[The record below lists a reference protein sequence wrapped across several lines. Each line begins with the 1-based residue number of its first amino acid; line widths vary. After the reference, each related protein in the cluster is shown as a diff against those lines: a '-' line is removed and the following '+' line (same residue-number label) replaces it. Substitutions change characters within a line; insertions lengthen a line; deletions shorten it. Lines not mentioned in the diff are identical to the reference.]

1 MSTHVHT
8 NREKLLREALARRIL
23 IIDGAMGTMIQQ
35 YKLQEADYRGER
47 FKDFPRD
54 VKGNNDLLTLT
65 QPHIIQEIH
74 RKYLE
79 AGADILETNTFNAQ
93 SISMADYH
101 MEDLAYELNV
111 AGARIAREVADAFEK
126 KNPAKPR
133 FVAGVIG
140 PTNRTASISPDV
152 NNPGFRNVNF
162 DQLVTAYTES
172 VRGLIDGGSDI
183 ILIETVF
190 DTLNAKAAIY
200 AVKRYLAEQGIAMP
214 IMISGT
220 ITDRSGRTLTG
231 QTAEA
236 FWYSMMHADPISIG
250 FNCALGAADMRQH
263 IDDVSRVTPAYISTH
278 PNAGLPNAFGGY
290 DETPEDMAKILR
302 EFAESG
308 LINMVGGCCG
318 TTPEHIKAIAEAVEG
333 LPPRRPPVVEK
344 TLRLSGLEPF
354 VIRPETNFV
363 NIGERCNVTGSRKFL
378 RLIKDGKLDE
388 ALDVA
393 KVQVE
398 NGAQLLDI
406 NLDEGLL
413 DAETLM
419 PQFLNLMASEPEISK
434 VPFVIDS
441 SKWKVI
447 EAGLKCVQGK
457 CVVNSISL
465 KEGEDVFV
473 EQARKARLYGAAVI
487 VMAFDT
493 NGQADTLERRLE
505 ICTRSYKIL
514 TEVVG
519 FPPED
524 IIFDHNIFAIGTGI
538 EEHSGYGV
546 TFIEATRQLK
556 TALPHIRIS
565 GGVSNVSFS
574 FRGNEPVR
582 EAIHSVFLYHAI
594 KAGMDMGIVNAGQL
608 AVYDDIATELRERV
622 EDLVLNKRPD
632 ATERLLEIAGKYSGQ
647 EKAKE
652 EEQAWRSLPVRERLA
667 HALVKGITD
676 YIDQDTEEVRKET
689 SHPLEVI
696 EGPLMAGMNIVGDLF
711 GAGKMFLPQ
720 VVKSARVMKKA
731 VAYLEP
737 YFEEAKKTGPAQVKG
752 RILMATVKG
761 DVHDIGKNIVGVVLQ
776 CNNYEV
782 IDIGVMQACETIL
795 RTAKERGCNVIG
807 LSGLITPSLDE
818 MVHVA
823 SEMKREGFDIPLLI
837 GGATTSKVH
846 TAVKIAPQY
855 QEPVVYV
862 PDASRVVGVV
872 SKLLS
877 AEQKPDYVKELHA
890 EYEGV
895 REIQRNKVSRE
906 KWLTINQA
914 RAGRFPTDWKTYTPP
929 KPTFT
934 GIKTLVDYPLEKLV
948 ERIDWTPFFATWE
961 LAGLYPEIFDDAVV
975 GKEARKLFDDAQA
988 MLKQMMAHKW
998 VTANAVCGFWPAN
1011 AVGDDVEFYTDDS
1024 RKQVLQTFHFLRQ
1037 QMDKPTS
1044 KANLCLADWV
1054 APKETGVPD
1063 WVGGFAVTAGHGI
1076 EKQLEVFEKDHD
1088 DYHSILLKALADR
1101 LAEAFA
1107 EHLHERVRKEFWGY
1121 AADEVMSN
1129 DDLILEKYRGIRPAP
1144 GYPACP
1150 DHTEKGPL
1158 FELLDAPAQ
1167 AGIRLTE
1174 SFAMYPG
1181 AAVSGFYFSHPDST
1195 YFGIGRINKDQV
1207 EDYARR
1213 KGESVQ
1219 YVERWLAPIL
1229 GY

>member
-1 MSTHVHT
+1 M
-8 NREKLLREALARRIL
+8 
-23 IIDGAMGTMIQQ
+23 IIDGAMGTMIQRYQ
-35 YKLQEADYRGER
+35 LQEKDYRGER
-47 FKDFPRD
+47 FKDYAYD

-74 RKYLE
+74 RQYLE

-93 SISMADYH
+93 TISMADYH

-111 AGARIAREVADAFEK
+111 AGARIAREVADEFETRD
-126 KNPAKPR
+126 PSKPR

-162 DQLVTAYTES
+162 DQLVTAYSES
-172 VRGLIDGGSDI
+172 VRGLCDGGADI

-200 AVKRYLAEQGIAMP
+200 AVKNYFAEQGQSLP

-236 FWYSMMHADPISIG
+236 FWYSMMHAEPVSIG

-263 IDDVSRVTPAYISTH
+263 IDDICRITPAYISTH
-278 PNAGLPNAFGGY
+278 PNAGLPNEFGGY
-290 DETPEDMAKILR
+290 DETPEQMAEVLR
-302 EFAESG
+302 EFAEHG
-308 LINMVGGCCG
+308 LINIVGGCCG
-318 TTPEHIKAIAEAVEG
+318 TTPDHIKAIAAAVAPY
-333 LPPRRPPVVEK
+333 PPRQLPAVDR

-378 RLIKDGKLDE
+378 RLIKEGQFDE

-393 KVQVE
+393 RVQVE
-398 NGAQLLDI
+398 NGAQMLDI
-406 NLDEGLL
+406 NMDEGLL
-413 DAETLM
+413 DAEKIM
-419 PQFLNLMASEPEISK
+419 PDFLNLMASEPDISK

-465 KEGEDVFV
+465 KEGEESFI

-487 VMAFDT
+487 VMAFDE
-493 NGQADTLERRLE
+493 NGQADSLERRLE
-505 ICTRSYKIL
+505 ICSRSYKVL

-538 EEHSGYGV
+538 EEHNNYGV
-546 TFIEATRQLK
+546 TFVEATRQLK
-556 TALPHIRIS
+556 ASLPHIRIS
-565 GGVSNVSFS
+565 GGVSNISFS

-582 EAIHSVFLYHAI
+582 EAIHCVFLYHAI

-608 AVYDDIATELRERV
+608 AVYDDIDAELRERV
-622 EDLVLNKRPD
+622 EDLVLNRRPD
-632 ATERLLEIAGKYSGQ
+632 ATERLLDIAGNYTGQ

-652 EEQAWRSLPVRERLA
+652 EAQAWRSLPVRERLA
-667 HALVKGITD
+667 HALIKGITD
-676 YIDQDTEEVRKET
+676 HIDEDTEEVRKEC

-737 YFEEAKKTGPAQVKG
+737 YFEEAKKTGPAQAKG

-782 IDIGVMQACETIL
+782 FDIGVMQSCENIL
-795 RTAKERGCNVIG
+795 RAAREKQCNIIG

-855 QEPVVYV
+855 QYPVVYV
-862 PDASRVVGVV
+862 PDASRVVGVA

-877 AEQKPDYVKELHA
+877 NDNKAAFAAEVEA
-890 EYEGV
+890 EFEKI
-895 REIQRNKVSRE
+895 RETQRNKVARE
-906 KWLTINQA
+906 KWLTIDKA
-914 RAGRFPTDWKTYTPP
+914 REGKFATDWSSYTPP

-934 GIKTLVDYPLEKLV
+934 GITTLTDYPLEKLV

-961 LAGLYPEIFDDAVV
+961 LAGLYPEILSDEVV
-975 GKEARKLFDDAQA
+975 GEEATKLFNDAQA
-988 MLKQMMAHKW
+988 MLKQIIDNKW
-998 VTANAVCGFWPAN
+998 VQANAVCGFWPAN
-1011 AVGDDVEFYTDDS
+1011 AVGDDVEIYTDES
-1024 RKQVLQTFHFLRQ
+1024 RTEVLKTFHFLRQ

-1044 KANLCLADWV
+1044 AANLCLADWI
-1054 APKETGVPD
+1054 APKDSGRVD
-1063 WVGGFAVTAGHGI
+1063 YLGGFAVTAGVGM
-1076 EKQLEVFEKDHD
+1076 EKQVEVFEKDHD
-1088 DYHSILLKALADR
+1088 DYHAILLKALADR

-1121 AADEVMSN
+1121 AAGETMSN

-1158 FELLDAPAQ
+1158 FDILDAPAQ
-1167 AGIRLTE
+1167 AGISLTE
-1174 SFAMYPG
+1174 SYAMFPG
-1181 AAVSGFYFSHPDST
+1181 AAVSGFYFSHPGST

-1213 KGESVQ
+1213 RGDTVKHTEK
-1219 YVERWLAPIL
+1219 WLAPIL

>member
-1 MSTHVHT
+1 MK
-8 NREKLLREALARRIL
+8 NKREKALREALANRIL

-35 YKLQEADYRGER
+35 YKLQESDYRGTR
-47 FKDFPRD
+47 FKDHPHD
-54 VKGNNDLLTLT
+54 VKGNNDLLALT
-65 QPHIIQEIH
+65 QPQIIQEIH

-79 AGADILETNTFNAQ
+79 AGADILETNTFNSQ
-93 SISMADYH
+93 TISLADYH
-101 MEDLAYELNV
+101 MEPLAYEMNV
-111 AGARIAREVADAFEK
+111 AGARIAREVADEFEK
-126 KNPAKPR
+126 RNPAKPR

-152 NNPGFRNVNF
+152 NNPGYRNVSF
-162 DQLVTAYTES
+162 DSLVTAYTEC
-172 VRGLIDGGSDI
+172 VRGLVDGGADI

-190 DTLNAKAAIY
+190 DTLNAKAAIF
-200 AVKRYLAEQGIAMP
+200 AVKHYFAEQGFSLP

-236 FWYSMMHADPISIG
+236 FWYSMMHAEPISIG

-263 IDDVSRVTPAYISTH
+263 IDDVSRVAATYISTH
-278 PNAGLPNAFGGY
+278 PNAGLPNEFGGY

-308 LINMVGGCCG
+308 LINIVGGCCG
-318 TTPEHIKAIAEAVEG
+318 TTPAHIKAIAKAVSDI
-333 LPPRRPPVVEK
+333 PPRKIPDIPK
-344 TLRLSGLEPF
+344 TLRLSGLEAF
-354 VIRPETNFV
+354 VFRPETNFV

-378 RLIKDGKLDE
+378 RLIKEGKFEE

-393 KVQVE
+393 RNQVE
-398 NGAQLLDI
+398 NGAQLLDL
-406 NLDEGLL
+406 NMDEGLL
-413 DAETLM
+413 DAEKIV
-419 PQFLNLMASEPEISK
+419 PEFLNLMASEPDISK

-465 KEGEDVFV
+465 KEGEESFI
-473 EQARKARLYGAAVI
+473 EQAKKARLYGAAVI

-505 ICTRSYKIL
+505 ICSRSYKIL
-514 TEVVG
+514 TEQVG

-538 EEHSGYGV
+538 EEHNNYGV
-546 TFIEATRQLK
+546 IFIEATRRIKQVMPLV
-556 TALPHIRIS
+556 RIS

-574 FRGNEPVR
+574 FRGNDPVR

-608 AVYDDIATELRERV
+608 AVYDDIAPELRERV
-622 EDLVLNKRPD
+622 EDMVLNRRPD
-632 ATERLLEIAGKYSGQ
+632 STERLLEVAGKYSGQ
-647 EKAKE
+647 EKVAE

-676 YIDQDTEEVRKET
+676 FIDVDTEEVRKGT

-696 EGPLMAGMNIVGDLF
+696 EGPLMSGMNIVGDLF

-737 YFEEAKKTGPAQVKG
+737 FFEEAKKTGPAQVKG

-782 IDIGVMQACETIL
+782 IDIGVMVPCEKIL
-795 RTAKERGCNVIG
+795 RTAKEKNCNVIG

-823 SEMKREGFDIPLLI
+823 SEMKREGFNIPLLI

-855 QEPVVYV
+855 QEPIIYV

-877 AEQKPDYVKELHA
+877 DEQRPAFKLEVAA
-890 EYEGV
+890 EYEGI

-906 KWLTINQA
+906 KWLTLEQA
-914 RAGRFPTDWKTYTPP
+914 RAGKHPTDWKTYVPP
-929 KPTFT
+929 KPAFT
-934 GIKTLVDYPLEKLV
+934 GIKVLTDYPLVKLL

-961 LAGLYPEIFDDAVV
+961 MSGLYPEIFNDDVI
-975 GKEARKLFDDAQA
+975 GKEAKKLFDDAQDILRKA
-988 MLKQMMAHKW
+988 IENKW
-998 VTANAVCGFWPAN
+998 ISANAVFGFWPAN
-1011 AVGDDVEFYTDDS
+1011 SVGDDVEIYTDES
-1024 RKQVLQTFHFLRQ
+1024 RKTVLKTFHFLRQ
-1037 QMDKPTS
+1037 QMDKPTTR
-1044 KANLCLADWV
+1044 ANMCLADFI
-1054 APKETGVPD
+1054 APKESGVAD
-1063 WVGGFAVTAGHGI
+1063 YLGGFAVTAGLGI
-1076 EKQLEVFEKDHD
+1076 EEQVKKFEADHD
-1088 DYHSILLKALADR
+1088 DYNSIMLKAMADR

-1107 EHLHERVRKEFWGY
+1107 EHLHERVRREFWGY
-1121 AADEVMSN
+1121 AADEQWTN
-1129 DDLILEKYRGIRPAP
+1129 DDLIREKYRGVRPAP

-1158 FELLDAPAQ
+1158 FEILDAPKQ
-1167 AGIRLTE
+1167 AGIQLTE
-1174 SFAMYPG
+1174 SFAMWPG
-1181 AAVSGFYFSHPDST
+1181 AAVSGFYFSHPEST
-1195 YFGIGRINKDQV
+1195 YFGIGRINRDQV
-1207 EDYARR
+1207 EEYAKR

>member
-1 MSTHVHT
+1 MSKT
-8 NREKLLREALARRIL
+8 REQLLREALERRIL

-47 FKDFPRD
+47 FKDFARD
-54 VKGNNDLLTLT
+54 VKGNNDLLVLT
-65 QPHIIQEIH
+65 QPQIIQEIH
-74 RKYLE
+74 RQYLE
-79 AGADILETNTFNAQ
+79 AGADILETNTFNSQ
-93 SISMADYH
+93 SISLADYH
-101 MEDLAYELNV
+101 MEHLAYEMNV
-111 AGARIAREVADAFEK
+111 AGARIAREVADEFEK

-162 DQLVTAYTES
+162 DQLVAAYTES
-172 VRGLIDGGSDI
+172 VRGLIDGGADI

-190 DTLNAKAAIY
+190 DTLNAKAAIF
-200 AVKRYLAEQGIAMP
+200 AVKQYLAQQGIALP

-236 FWYSMMHADPISIG
+236 FWYSMMHAEPISIG

-263 IDDVSRVTPAYISTH
+263 IDDICRVAPCCISTH

-290 DETPEDMAKILR
+290 DETPEQMAEILR
-302 EFAESG
+302 EFAQSG
-308 LINMVGGCCG
+308 LINIVGGCCG
-318 TTPEHIKAIAEAVEG
+318 TTPAHIKAIAEAVAD
-333 LPPRRPPVVEK
+333 LPPRKLPQVEK

-378 RLIKDGKLDE
+378 RLVKDGKFDE

-393 KVQVE
+393 KQQVE
-398 NGAQLLDI
+398 NGAQMLDI
-406 NLDEGLL
+406 NMDEGLL
-413 DAETLM
+413 DAEKIM
-419 PQFLNLMASEPEISK
+419 PEFLNLMASEPDISK

-441 SKWKVI
+441 SKWSVI

-465 KEGEDVFV
+465 KEGEEPFIA
-473 EQARKARLYGAAVI
+473 QARKARLYGAAVI

-493 NGQADTLERRLE
+493 KGQADTLERRIE

-514 TEVVG
+514 TGVVG

-538 EEHSGYGV
+538 EEHSNYGV
-546 TFIEATRQLK
+546 TFIEATRQIRQS
-556 TALPHIRIS
+556 LPYARVS
-565 GGVSNVSFS
+565 GGVSNISFS

-582 EAIHSVFLYHAI
+582 EAIHCVFLYHAI

-608 AVYDDIATELRERV
+608 AVYDDIASELRERV
-622 EDLVLNKRPD
+622 EDLVLNRRPD

-667 HALVKGITD
+667 HALIKGITD
-676 YIDQDTEEVRKET
+676 YIDEDTEEVRKECA
-689 SHPLEVI
+689 HPLEVI

-795 RTAKERGCNVIG
+795 RTAREKQCNVIG

-855 QEPVVYV
+855 AEPVVYV

-877 AEQKPDYVKELHA
+877 ADQKPGYKKEVEV
-890 EYEGV
+890 EYEQI
-895 REIQRNKVSRE
+895 RETQRNKVSRE
-906 KWLTINQA
+906 KWLTIAKA
-914 RAGRFPTDWKTYTPP
+914 RDGGFKTDWKNYAPP

-934 GIKTLVDYPLEKLV
+934 GIKALRDYPLEKLV

-961 LAGLYPEIFDDAVV
+961 LAGLYPEILKDEVV
-975 GKEARKLFDDAQA
+975 GAEATKLFNDAQK
-988 MLKQMMAHKW
+988 MLKQMIANKW
-998 VTANAVCGFWPAN
+998 VTAHAVFGFWPAN
-1011 AVGDDVEFYTDDS
+1011 AVGDDVEIYTDDS
-1024 RKQVLQTFHFLRQ
+1024 RSKVLKKFHFLRQ

-1044 KANLCLADWV
+1044 AANLCLADWI
-1054 APKETGVPD
+1054 APKDSGIAD
-1063 WVGGFAVTAGHGI
+1063 YLGGFAVTAGADI
-1076 EKQLEVFEKDHD
+1076 EAQVEKFEKDHD
-1088 DYHSILLKALADR
+1088 DYHAILLKALADR

-1121 AADEVMSN
+1121 AADEAMSN

-1158 FELLDAPAQ
+1158 FEILDAPAQ

-1174 SFAMYPG
+1174 SFAMVPG
-1181 AAVSGFYFSHPDST
+1181 AAVSGFYFSHPAST

-1207 EDYARR
+1207 EDYAAR
-1213 KGESVQ
+1213 KGDTVPHTEK
-1219 YVERWLAPIL
+1219 WLAPIL

>member
-1 MSTHVHT
+1 MSN
-8 NREKLLREALARRIL
+8 NREKVLKDALAKRIL

-35 YKLQEADYRGER
+35 YKLQESDYRGTR
-47 FKDFPRD
+47 FKDHSHD
-54 VKGNNDLLTLT
+54 VKGNNDLLVLT
-65 QPHIIQEIH
+65 QPQIIQEIH

-79 AGADILETNTFNAQ
+79 AGADILETNTFNSQ
-93 SISMADYH
+93 SISLADYH

-111 AGARIAREVADAFEK
+111 AGARVARAVADEFEK

-152 NNPGFRNVNF
+152 NNPGFRNVTF
-162 DQLVTAYTES
+162 DQLVTAYTDS

-190 DTLNAKAAIY
+190 DTLNAKAAIF
-200 AVKRYLAEQGIAMP
+200 AVKQYFANHTISLP

-263 IDDVSRVTPAYISTH
+263 IDDVSRVANTYISTH

-318 TTPEHIKAIAEAVEG
+318 TTPAHIKAIAKAVSD
-333 LPPRRPPVVEK
+333 LPPRKIPDIPK

-354 VIRPETNFV
+354 VFRPETNFV

-378 RLIKDGKLDE
+378 RLIKDGKFEE

-393 KVQVE
+393 RNQVE
-398 NGAQLLDI
+398 NGAQLLDL
-406 NLDEGLL
+406 NMDEGLL
-413 DAETLM
+413 DAEKIV
-419 PQFLNLMASEPEISK
+419 PEFLNLMSSEPDISK

-465 KEGEDVFV
+465 KEGEEVFI

-519 FPPED
+519 FPAED

-538 EEHSGYGV
+538 EEHSNYGV
-546 TFIEATRQLK
+546 IFIEATRRIKQAMPLV
-556 TALPHIRIS
+556 RIS

-574 FRGNEPVR
+574 FRGNDPVR
-582 EAIHSVFLYHAI
+582 EAIHSVFLFHAI

-608 AVYDDIATELRERV
+608 AVYDDIAHELRERV
-622 EDLVLNKRPD
+622 EDLVNNRRPD
-632 ATERLLEIAGKYSGQ
+632 ATERLLEIADKYSGQ
-647 EKAKE
+647 EKAAE

-676 YIDQDTEEVRKET
+676 YIEVDTEEVRKDT
-689 SHPLEVI
+689 AHPLEVI

-731 VAYLEP
+731 VAYLDP
-737 YFEEAKKTGPAQVKG
+737 FFEEAKKTGPAQVKG

-782 IDIGVMQACETIL
+782 IDIGVMVPCEKIL
-795 RTAKERGCNVIG
+795 RTAKERNCNVIG

-846 TAVKIAPQY
+846 TAVKVAPKY

-872 SKLLS
+872 GKLLS
-877 AEQKPDYVKELHA
+877 EEQKPVFRAEIAA
-890 EYEGV
+890 EYEGI

-906 KWLTINQA
+906 KWLTIEQA
-914 RAGRFPTDWKTYTPP
+914 RAGKHPTDWKTYAPP

-934 GIKTLVDYPLEKLV
+934 GIKTLIDYPLEKLV
-948 ERIDWTPFFATWE
+948 GRIDWTPFFATWE
-961 LAGLYPEIFDDAVV
+961 LTGLYPEIFQDENI
-975 GKEARKLFDDAQA
+975 GKEAKKLFDDAQV
-988 MLKQMMAHKW
+988 MLKNMIANKW
-998 VTANAVCGFWPAN
+998 VTANAVFGFWPAN
-1011 AVGDDVEFYTDDS
+1011 AIGDDIELYTDDS
-1024 RKQVLQTFHFLRQ
+1024 RKHVLETFHFLRQ

-1044 KANLCLADWV
+1044 RANLCLADYV
-1054 APKETGVPD
+1054 APKETGVKD
-1063 WVGGFAVTAGHGI
+1063 YLGGFAVTAGLGI
-1076 EKQLEVFEKDHD
+1076 EKQVKVFEDDHD
-1088 DYHSILLKALADR
+1088 DYNAILLKALADR

-1107 EHLHERVRKEFWGY
+1107 EHLHERVRREFWGY
-1121 AADEVMSN
+1121 AADETWTN
-1129 DDLILEKYRGIRPAP
+1129 DDLILEKYRGVRPAP

-1158 FELLDAPAQ
+1158 FELLQATKEAQ
-1167 AGIRLTE
+1167 IELTE
-1174 SFAMYPG
+1174 SYAMWPG

-1195 YFGIGRINKDQV
+1195 YFGIGRINRDQV
-1207 EDYARR
+1207 EEYAKR

-1219 YVERWLAPIL
+1219 YAERWLAPIL

>member
-1 MSTHVHT
+1 MSTA
-8 NREKLLREALARRIL
+8 REQVLRDALAKRIL
-23 IIDGAMGTMIQQ
+23 IIDGAMGTMIQR
-35 YKLQEADYRGER
+35 YKLQESDYRGDR
-47 FKDFPRD
+47 FKDHPHD
-54 VKGNNDLLTLT
+54 VKGNNDLLVLT
-65 QPHIIQEIH
+65 QPQIIQEIH
-74 RKYLE
+74 RQYLE

-101 MEDLAYELNV
+101 MEHLAYELNV
-111 AGARIAREVADAFEK
+111 AGARIAREVADQFEK

-152 NNPGFRNVNF
+152 NNPGYRNVNF

-190 DTLNAKAAIY
+190 DTLNAKAAIF
-200 AVKRYLAEQGIAMP
+200 AVKQFFAQQGISLP

-236 FWYSMMHADPISIG
+236 FWYSMMHAEPISIG

-263 IDDVSRVTPAYISTH
+263 IDDVSRVAPTYISTH

-308 LINMVGGCCG
+308 LINIVGGCCG
-318 TTPEHIKAIAEAVEG
+318 TTPAHIKAIAEAVADV
-333 LPPRRPPVVEK
+333 PPRRPPVVEK

-378 RLIKDGKLDE
+378 RLVKDGKLDE

-393 KVQVE
+393 KQQVE
-398 NGAQLLDI
+398 NGAQMLDI

-419 PQFLNLMASEPEISK
+419 PQFLNLMASEPDISK

-465 KEGEDVFV
+465 KEGEESFT
-473 EQARKARLYGAAVI
+473 EQAKKARLYGAAVI

-493 NGQADTLERRLE
+493 KGQADTLERRLE
-505 ICTRSYKIL
+505 ICSRSYEIL
-514 TEVVG
+514 TKVVG

-538 EEHSGYGV
+538 EEHNGYGV

-556 TALPHIRIS
+556 AALPHIRIS

-608 AVYDDIATELRERV
+608 AVYDDIAPELRERV
-622 EDLVLNKRPD
+622 EDMVLNRRPD
-632 ATERLLEIAGKYSGQ
+632 STERLLEIAGKYSGQ
-647 EKAKE
+647 EKVAE
-652 EEQAWRSLPVRERLA
+652 EAQAWRSLPVRERLA

-676 YIDQDTEEVRKET
+676 FIDADTEEVRKECA
-689 SHPLEVI
+689 HPLEVI

-823 SEMKREGFDIPLLI
+823 SEMKREGFNIPLLI

-877 AEQKPDYVKELHA
+877 ADQKPDYVKELHA
-890 EYEGV
+890 EYETV
-895 REIQRNKVSRE
+895 REVQRNKVSRE
-906 KWLTINQA
+906 KWLTIDQA
-914 RAGRFPTDWKTYTPP
+914 RAGKHPTDWKTYAPP

-934 GIKTLVDYPLEKLV
+934 GIKALVDYPLEKLV

-961 LAGLYPEIFDDAVV
+961 LAGLYPEIFDDPVV
-975 GKEARKLFDDAQA
+975 GKEAKKLFDDAQA
-988 MLKQMMAHKW
+988 MLKQMIANKW
-998 VTANAVCGFWPAN
+998 VTANAVFGFWPAN
-1011 AVGDDVEFYTDDS
+1011 AVGDDVAFYTDDS
-1024 RKQVLQTFHFLRQ
+1024 RTKVLKTFHFLRQ
-1037 QMDKPTS
+1037 QMDKPTTR
-1044 KANLCLADWV
+1044 ANLCLADFV
-1054 APKETGVPD
+1054 APQETGVAD
-1063 WVGGFAVTAGHGI
+1063 WVGGFAVTAGLGI

-1121 AADEVMSN
+1121 AADETMTN
-1129 DDLILEKYRGIRPAP
+1129 HDLILEKYRGIRPAP

-1158 FELLDAPAQ
+1158 FELLDAPNQ

-1181 AAVSGFYFSHPDST
+1181 AAVSGFYFSHPEST

-1207 EDYARR
+1207 EDYAKR
-1213 KGESVQ
+1213 KGETIQ
-1219 YVERWLAPIL
+1219 HTEKWLAPIL

>member
-1 MSTHVHT
+1 MRPHI
-8 NREKLLREALARRIL
+8 EELAR
-23 IIDGAMGTMIQQ
+23 
-35 YKLQEADYRGER
+35 KAD
-47 FKDFPRD
+47 
-54 VKGNNDLLTLT
+54 
-65 QPHIIQEIH
+65 
-74 RKYLE
+74 
-79 AGADILETNTFNAQ
+79 TF
-93 SISMADYH
+93 
-101 MEDLAYELNV
+101 
-111 AGARIAREVADAFEK
+111 
-126 KNPAKPR
+126 
-133 FVAGVIG
+133 
-140 PTNRTASISPDV
+140 
-152 NNPGFRNVNF
+152 
-162 DQLVTAYTES
+162 
-172 VRGLIDGGSDI
+172 
-183 ILIETVF
+183 
-190 DTLNAKAAIY
+190 
-200 AVKRYLAEQGIAMP
+200 
-214 IMISGT
+214 
-220 ITDRSGRTLTG
+220 
-231 QTAEA
+231 
-236 FWYSMMHADPISIG
+236 
-250 FNCALGAADMRQH
+250 
-263 IDDVSRVTPAYISTH
+263 VSCY
-278 PNAGLPNAFGGY
+278 PNAGLPNPLSPTGFPEG
-290 DETPEDMAKILR
+290 PEDTALIL
-302 EFAESG
+302 ETFARDG
-308 LINMVGGCCG
+308 LVNLVGGCCG
-318 TTPEHIKAIAEAVEG
+318 TTPDHIRAIRRRTERYAPRKIASPEAA
-333 LPPRRPPVVEK
+333 
-344 TLRLSGLEPF
+344 LRLAGLEPLNL
-354 VIRPETNFV
+354 VGGAASFV

-378 RLIKDGKLDE
+378 RLIKEGQYDE

-393 KVQVE
+393 KQQVE

-406 NLDEGLL
+406 NMDEGLL
-413 DAETLM
+413 DAEKIM
-419 PQFLNLMASEPEISK
+419 PDFLNLMASEPDISK

-441 SKWKVI
+441 SKWSVI

-465 KEGEDVFV
+465 KEGEEPFIA
-473 EQARKARLYGAAVI
+473 QARKARLYGAAVI

-493 NGQADTLERRLE
+493 KGQADTLERRLE
-505 ICTRSYKIL
+505 ICSRSYKIL

-538 EEHSGYGV
+538 EEHNNYGV
-546 TFIEATRQLK
+546 TFIAATRQIK
-556 TALPHIRIS
+556 QSLPHVRIS

-582 EAIHSVFLYHAI
+582 EAIHCVFLYHAI
-594 KAGMDMGIVNAGQL
+594 RAGMDMGIVNAGQL
-608 AVYDDIATELRERV
+608 AVYDDIAAELRERV
-622 EDLVLNKRPD
+622 EDLVLNRRPD

-667 HALVKGITD
+667 HALIKGITD
-676 YIDQDTEEVRKET
+676 YIDADTEEVRKECA
-689 SHPLEVI
+689 HPLEVI

-795 RTAKERGCNVIG
+795 RTARERGCNIIG

-823 SEMKREGFDIPLLI
+823 SEMKREGFNIPLLI

-855 QEPVVYV
+855 PEPVVYV
-862 PDASRVVGVV
+862 PDASRVVGVA

-877 AEQKPDYVKELHA
+877 VEQKPGYINEVAA
-890 EYEGV
+890 EYEQI
-895 REIQRNKVSRE
+895 RETQRNKVARE
-906 KWLTINQA
+906 KWLAIDKA
-914 RAGRFPTDWKTYTPP
+914 RAGGFKTDWTAYAPP

-934 GIKTLVDYPLEKLV
+934 GITALHDYPLEKLV

-961 LAGLYPEIFDDAVV
+961 LAGLYPEILTDEVV
-975 GKEARKLFDDAQA
+975 GTEATKLFNDAQK
-988 MLKQMMAHKW
+988 MLKQMIKNKW
-998 VTANAVCGFWPAN
+998 VTAHAVCGFWPAN
-1011 AVGDDVEFYTDDS
+1011 AVGDDVEIYTDET
-1024 RKQVLQTFHFLRQ
+1024 RTTVLKKFHFLRQ

-1044 KANLCLADWV
+1044 AANMCLADWV
-1054 APKETGVPD
+1054 APKETGIPD
-1063 WVGGFAVTAGHGI
+1063 YLGGFAVTAGTGI
-1076 EKQLEVFEKDHD
+1076 EAQIAKFEADHD

-1121 AADEVMSN
+1121 AADESLDN
-1129 DDLILEKYRGIRPAP
+1129 TDLILEKYLGIRPAP

-1158 FELLDAPAQ
+1158 FEILDAPAQ
-1167 AGIRLTE
+1167 ARFGGADGGAVHRRIRLASEADQTRVSHRGRAPQVGE
-1174 SFAMYPG
+1174 VDHGSPG
-1181 AAVSGFYFSHPDST
+1181 QPVRSRRAAAPVRGVGGELEHLRRSG
-1195 YFGIGRINKDQV
+1195 GR
-1207 EDYARR
+1207 RR
-1213 KGESVQ
+1213 RSA
-1219 YVERWLAPIL
+1219 ERRVRS
-1229 GY
+1229 

>member
-1 MSTHVHT
+1 MSTT
-8 NREKLLREALARRIL
+8 REQLLRDALAKRIL

-35 YKLQEADYRGER
+35 YKLQESDYRGER
-47 FKDFPRD
+47 FKHHAHD
-54 VKGNNDLLTLT
+54 VKGNNDLLVLT
-65 QPHIIQEIH
+65 QPQIIQEIH
-74 RKYLE
+74 RKYLA
-79 AGADILETNTFNAQ
+79 AGADILETNTFNSQ
-93 SISMADYH
+93 SISLADYH
-101 MEDLAYELNV
+101 MEELAYEMNV
-111 AGARIAREVADAFEK
+111 AGARIAREVADEFEK
-126 KNPAKPR
+126 RNPSKPR

-152 NNPGFRNVNF
+152 NNPGYRNVNF
-162 DQLVTAYTES
+162 DSLVAAYTDS
-172 VRGLIDGGSDI
+172 VRGLIDGGADI

-190 DTLNAKAAIY
+190 DTLNAKAAIF
-200 AVKRYLAEQGIAMP
+200 AVKQFFAQHDISLP

-236 FWYSMMHADPISIG
+236 FWYSMMHADPISVG

-263 IDDVSRVTPAYISTH
+263 IDDVSRVANTYISTH

-318 TTPEHIKAIAEAVEG
+318 TTPAHIKAIAAAVEG
-333 LPPRRPPVVEK
+333 LPPRKIPVVEK

-378 RLIKDGKLDE
+378 RLIKDNKLDE

-393 KVQVE
+393 KQQVE
-398 NGAQLLDI
+398 NGAQMLDV

-419 PQFLNLMASEPEISK
+419 PAFLNLMASEPDISK

-457 CVVNSISL
+457 CVVNSISM
-465 KEGEDVFV
+465 KEGEEAFI
-473 EQARKARLYGAAVI
+473 EQAKKARLYGAAVI

-493 NGQADTLERRLE
+493 NGQADTLERRLD
-505 ICTRSYKIL
+505 ICSRSYKIL

-524 IIFDHNIFAIGTGI
+524 IIFDHNVFAIGTGI
-538 EEHSGYGV
+538 EEHNGYGV
-546 TFIEATRQLK
+546 TFIEATRQIKQAMPLV
-556 TALPHIRIS
+556 RIS

-582 EAIHSVFLYHAI
+582 EAIHSVFLYYAI

-608 AVYDDIATELRERV
+608 AVYDDIAPELRDRV

-632 ATERLLEIAGKYSGQ
+632 STERLLEIAGNYSGQ
-647 EKAKE
+647 EKVAE
-652 EEQAWRSLPVRERLA
+652 EAQAWRSLPVRERLA

-676 YIDQDTEEVRKET
+676 FIDVDTEEVRKGT

-696 EGPLMAGMNIVGDLF
+696 EGPLMAGMNVVGDLF

-720 VVKSARVMKKA
+720 VVKRARVMKKA

-737 YFEEAKKTGPAQVKG
+737 FFEEAKKTGPAQVKG

-782 IDIGVMQACETIL
+782 IDIGVMVPCEKIL
-795 RTAKERGCNVIG
+795 RTAKEKNCNVIG

-877 AEQKPDYVKELHA
+877 DDQRPAYKAEVAA
-890 EYEGV
+890 EYEGI

-906 KWLTINQA
+906 KWLTLQQA
-914 RAGRFPTDWKTYTPP
+914 RAGKHPTDWKTYVPP

-934 GIKTLVDYPLEKLV
+934 GIKTLTHYPLEKLV

-961 LAGLYPEIFDDAVV
+961 LAGLYPEIFNDEVV
-975 GKEARKLFDDAQA
+975 GSEAKKLFDDAQT
-988 MLKQMMAHKW
+988 MLKNIIANKW
-998 VTANAVCGFWPAN
+998 VTASAVFGFWPAN
-1011 AVGDDVEFYTDDS
+1011 AVGDDVEIYTDDS
-1024 RKQVLQTFHFLRQ
+1024 RTTVLKTFHFLRQ
-1037 QMDKPTS
+1037 QMDKPTTR
-1044 KANLCLADWV
+1044 ANLCLADWI
-1054 APKETGVPD
+1054 APKETGVAD
-1063 WVGGFAVTAGHGI
+1063 YLGGFAVTAGHEM
-1076 EKQLEVFEKDHD
+1076 EKQVAVFEADHD
-1088 DYHSILLKALADR
+1088 DYNAILLKALADR

-1107 EHLHERVRKEFWGY
+1107 EHLHERVRREFWGY
-1121 AADEVMSN
+1121 AANETWTN
-1129 DDLILEKYRGIRPAP
+1129 DGLILEKYRGVRPAP

-1158 FELLDAPAQ
+1158 FDILDAPTQ

-1207 EDYARR
+1207 EDYAQR